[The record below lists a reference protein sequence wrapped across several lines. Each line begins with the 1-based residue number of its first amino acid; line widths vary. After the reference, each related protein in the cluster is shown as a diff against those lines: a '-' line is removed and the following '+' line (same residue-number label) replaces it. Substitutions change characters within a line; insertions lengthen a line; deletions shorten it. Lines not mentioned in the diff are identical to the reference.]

1 MSHRRP
7 RTNKR
12 NTKQGYPVQ
21 KFDVN
26 KVNFRVYIEKNNTLE
41 TKNQELRTITCEE
54 LTMKDTSSDEYKKII
69 QKKKEIAQEIKEIEE
84 TINRN
89 SPRFDELDIRSANSL
104 IKNIEQHIKSLD
116 EEILNTDNDTES
128 ETLEEIMEN
137 MKEIQ
142 EQLIIKESTL
152 RQEQVNNFTRQAKQ
166 QRINHRKQ
174 DKNKTYNIARK
185 DAENTI
191 MGIFILDNDEIA
203 SMFSTDTFFINHEK
217 GPVKPQKMLVS
228 WPHIIRGRENNI
240 IPLSP
245 GIQIPKR
252 FDTVKKQTV
261 DHIFTLSSFFKN
273 PKFISKVNEHY
284 SPLGLDLNVK
294 QDKKYKNKWW
304 ISLRVISIDNKIQFP
319 VPKIDISNIDL
330 KIKPF
335 NPFEESDS
343 EEEA

>member
-1 MSHRRP
+1 MSYHRRP
-7 RTNKR
+7 RFN
-12 NTKQGYPVQ
+12 NNNVQ
-21 KFDVN
+21 KEPKFEIKD
-26 KVNFRVYIEKNNTLE
+26 VNFRVYIEKKNLLE
-41 TKNQELRTITCEE
+41 TKRQDLRAITCEE
-54 LTMKDTSSDEYKKII
+54 LTISDTTSDEYKNII
-69 QKKKEIAQEIKEIEE
+69 AKKKKIAQEINEIEKTVE
-84 TINRN
+84 RN

-104 IKNIEQHIKSLD
+104 IKNIEEVIKSLD
-116 EEILNTDNDTES
+116 EEILNNDDDDEG
-128 ETLEEIMEN
+128 EMLENILEQ
-137 MKEIQ
+137 MKEIK

-174 DKNKTYNIARK
+174 DQNKVYNIARR
-185 DAENTI
+185 DAEKTI
-191 MGIFILDNDEIA
+191 MGIFIMDNEEIA
-203 SMFSTDTFFINHEK
+203 SMFSTDTFFINHER
-217 GPVKPQKMLVS
+217 GPVKPPKMVVS

-273 PKFISKVNEHY
+273 PKFISRVNEHY

-304 ISLRVISIDNKIQFP
+304 ITLRVISIDGKINFS
-319 VPKIDISNIDL
+319 VPEVDISNIDL
-330 KIKPF
+330 TIKSF
-335 NPFEESDS
+335 NPFEEES
-343 EEEA
+343 EEHN